1 MTQLLMR
8 RHCRGITGQFIPTLK
23 IESATPLNSAQC
35 NLIVQLGKQVLNR
48 FQGRDPLSDNHTAD
62 MADILR
68 QGAHRAICEY
78 FTTLMVN

>member
-1 MTQLLMR
+1 
-8 RHCRGITGQFIPTLK
+8 
-23 IESATPLNSAQC
+23 
-35 NLIVQLGKQVLNR
+35 VQLGKQVLNR